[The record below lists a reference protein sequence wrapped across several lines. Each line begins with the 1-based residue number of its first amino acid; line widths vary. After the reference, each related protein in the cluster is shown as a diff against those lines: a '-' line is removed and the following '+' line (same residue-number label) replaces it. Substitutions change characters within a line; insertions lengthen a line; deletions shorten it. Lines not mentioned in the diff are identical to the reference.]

1 MIKNSSEYQIKIDS
15 FFFFKRCVTWNM
27 KKGLNSDLNIET
39 EKINFQ
45 EENKIGGAY
54 QQVIKNID
62 M

>member
-54 QQVIKNID
+54 Q
-62 M
+62 

>member
-15 FFFFKRCVTWNM
+15 FFFFQKEWNM

-39 EKINFQ
+39 DKINFK
-45 EENKIGGAY
+45 EENKKGGAY
-54 QQVIKNID
+54 QQVMKNID